1 MPRRKAPR
9 RIAVPDSTTMH
20 PQLELLIRL
29 HDMELML
36 KESEELAASDV
47 EVKFKLED
55 MEKLEEARRRLV
67 ASIEPEFASHYGK
80 LKPKGR
86 PVVPVVDGTC
96 YGCFMRLPT
105 EVATQTERNAKVS
118 TCMNCGRF
126 LYWVG

>member
-1 MPRRKAPR
+1 MPRKKAPR
-9 RIAVPDSTTMH
+9 KIGHPDSTTMH

-36 KESEELAASDV
+36 KESEELAAAGV

-55 MEKLEEARRRLV
+55 MEKLEEARQRLV
-67 ASIEPEFASHYGK
+67 TSIEPEHMNHYEK
-80 LKPKGR
+80 LGPKGR
-86 PVVPVVDGTC
+86 PVVPVVDGIC

-126 LYWVG
+126 LYWVN

>member
-9 RIAVPDSTTMH
+9 KIGTPDTTTMH

-29 HDMELML
+29 HDLELML
-36 KESEELAASDV
+36 KESEELAASEV
-47 EVKFKLED
+47 EVKFKAGD
-55 MEKLEEARRRLV
+55 MEKLEEARQRLT
-67 ASIEPEFASHYGK
+67 AAIEHEHISHYQK

-86 PVVPVVDGTC
+86 PVVPVVDGIC

-126 LYWVG
+126 LYWVN

>member
-9 RIAVPDSTTMH
+9 KIGTPDTTTMH
-20 PQLELLIRL
+20 PQLELLIHL

-36 KESEELAASDV
+36 KESEELAGV
-47 EVKFKLED
+47 QLKFKPGD
-55 MEKLEEARRRLV
+55 MEKLEEARQRLT
-67 ASIEPEFASHYGK
+67 AAIEHEHISHYEK

-86 PVVPVVDGTC
+86 PVVPVVDGIC

-126 LYWVG
+126 LYWVN